1 MAISLAAVA
10 LASLAAG
17 LIGDQIN
24 RSYNRKERERAQD
37 FSSAEALKNR
47 QWQEEMSSS
56 AHQREVA
63 DLKAAG
69 LNPILSANSGAAMG
83 AGATA
88 ASPFGASSSANS
100 LGSNAGNALNAYAGL
115 SSTKMK
121 LEMESNPSRTISNTY
136 RNGKLV
142 RSQIT
147 DKGKSF

>member
-1 MAISLAAVA
+1 MAISLAAA
-10 LASLAAG
+10 MIASLVAG
-17 LIGDQIN
+17 LVGDQIN
-24 RSYNRKERERAQD
+24 RSFNRNERLDAQD
-37 FSSAEALKNR
+37 FSSAEAFKNR
-47 QWQEEMSSS
+47 QWQEQMSNTS
-56 AHQREVA
+56 HQREIA

-69 LNPILSANSGAAMG
+69 LNPILSANSGAAIG

-100 LGSNAGNALNAYAGL
+100 FGNNSANALNAYAGL

-121 LEMESNPSRTISNTY
+121 LEMESNPSRTVSNTY
-136 RNGKLV
+136 RNGRLV